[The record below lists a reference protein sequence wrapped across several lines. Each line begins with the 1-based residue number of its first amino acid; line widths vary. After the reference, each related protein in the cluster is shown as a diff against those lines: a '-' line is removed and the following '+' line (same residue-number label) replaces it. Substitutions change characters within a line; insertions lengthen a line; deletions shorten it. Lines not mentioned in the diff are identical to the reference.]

1 MNPHTLAAPVELTL
15 RTLAGFLDTLRS
27 QSAPVAVD
35 LSALTEIDLAGL
47 QLLLAAATEPGIR
60 FTPDRPAPL
69 VAACQSAGI
78 DPITFAPGDHDV

>member
-1 MNPHTLAAPVELTL
+1 MNAQPLAAPVELTL

-27 QSAPVAVD
+27 QPAPVEVD
-35 LSALTEIDLAGL
+35 LSATTEIDLAGL